1 VLVEIQKIG
10 NMGKL
15 KVIVSGGG
23 TGGHIFPAI
32 AIAKSLETKVKDIE
46 FLFVGAKDRMEMQ
59 KVPDAGYK
67 IEGLWISGL
76 QRSLSRRNLL
86 FPFKLISSIIKSKSI
101 IKKFHADLVIGT
113 GGFASGPLLY
123 VASKKGIPSII
134 QEQNSFPGITN
145 KILSKYVDKVCV
157 AYDGMDKFF
166 PKEKIVFSGNPIRKA
181 ILDFKDKKEEGKK
194 LFAVDNDKKTVLV
207 VGGSL
212 GAKTINESIKKDIN
226 KFKKHNLNLIWQTGI
241 SFGEKASSVVDELG
255 VKGIS
260 SQVFI
265 KEMDKA
271 YAAADIIVSRAG
283 AIAISELCF
292 VGKSVILVPS
302 PNVSEDHQT
311 KNAQSLVNKNSAL
324 MVKDVDSRLKL
335 VDEIISLSENVDLQE
350 KLSKNIQDLSVND
363 AADRIA
369 ELSLELIKK

>member
-1 VLVEIQKIG
+1 MLVEIQKIG

-67 IEGLWISGL
+67 IEGLWISGV
-76 QRSLSRRNLL
+76 QRSLSIRNLL

-194 LFAVDNDKKTVLV
+194 LFFVDNDKKTVLV

-226 KFKKHNLNLIWQTGI
+226 KFKQHNLNLIWQTGI
-241 SFGEKASSVVDELG
+241 SFAEKASSVVDELD

-335 VDEIISLSENVDLQE
+335 VDEIISLSENIDLQE
-350 KLSKNIQDLSVND
+350 KLSKNILILSVND